1 MSFRGNFGRG
11 LAALTLAA
19 GSTALAAG
27 AAIPA
32 NAATPACG
40 HSCVTLYSQIFGA
53 GDVMAV
59 LNGVD
64 AVGQAAIVT
73 TAGPDSD
80 EDFLSLYEGTV
91 ASVYAD
97 GLVSSVADQAWPS
110 DAVYEYEYA
119 PDGVLSGLCLGTALT
134 ASAGVPVGLQ
144 PCGITS
150 TVMWIPLPQP
160 AYLGDGFTPL
170 VNGSDTSAT
179 SVPVLDVGAL
189 NDQLTIQTLH
199 KGPKGPSPSAYEMW
213 QDESGVL

>member
-1 MSFRGNFGRG
+1 MSFRGNLGRG
-11 LAALTLAA
+11 IAALTLA
-19 GSTALAAG
+19 GGTALAAG

-32 NAATPACG
+32 NAATSACG
-40 HSCVTLYSQIFGA
+40 QNCMTLYSQQFGA
-53 GDVMAV
+53 GAVMAV

-80 EDFLSLYEGTV
+80 EDFLGLYEGTV

-97 GLVSSVADQAWPS
+97 GLVSSVADQTWPS
-110 DAVYEYEYA
+110 DGVYEYEYA

-134 ASAGVPVGLQ
+134 ASPGVPVGLQ
-144 PCGITS
+144 PCGLTS
-150 TVMWIPLPQP
+150 TVMWIPLPEP
-160 AYLGDGFTPL
+160 AFLGDGFSPL

-179 SVPVLDVGAL
+179 SASVLDVGAL
-189 NDQLTIQTLH
+189 NDQMTIQALH
-199 KGPKGPSPSAYEMW
+199 KGPRGPAPSSYEMW